1 MASTIN
7 AKTTGVG
14 GIDASGDASGVLA
27 LQTGGTTAV
36 TIDAS
41 QNVVLA
47 KGLTVGATAA
57 PAFFVRKSANQT
69 ISSGVE
75 TKIVFD
81 TETFDTASCFNNTGS
96 TVGGIPSYS
105 FLPNVAGYYQLNL
118 TLMPEGST
126 ALTRYIIIIQKNGSQ
141 IEALEDGATINKTT
155 GSYLVYLNGST
166 DYVSFACYIFAT
178 VAVVNFGN
186 TVFSGAMVRSA

>member
-1 MASTIN
+1 MSSIVVAGDTSGSVTLQAPAVSGST
-7 AKTTGVG
+7 
-14 GIDASGDASGVLA
+14 VLTLPA
-27 LQTGGTTAV
+27 QTG
-36 TIDAS
+36 
-41 QNVVLA
+41 
-47 KGLTVGATAA
+47 TVMVNG

-69 ISSGVE
+69 ITSGVE

-126 ALTRYIIIIQKNGSQ
+126 ALTRYIIIVQKNGTLVE
-141 IEALEDGATINKTT
+141 ILEDGATINRTT

-166 DYVSFACYIFAT
+166 DYVSFSCYIFAT
-178 VAVVNFGN
+178 VAVVNSDN
-186 TVFSGAMVRSA
+186 TIFSGALVRSA

>member
-1 MASTIN
+1 MSTIKLSTASSGSISLTPANTASNLTATLPASTG
-7 AKTTGVG
+7 TVMV
-14 GIDASGDASGVLA
+14 SG
-27 LQTGGTTAV
+27 
-36 TIDAS
+36 
-41 QNVVLA
+41 NM
-47 KGLTVGATAA
+47 
-57 PAFFVRKSANQT
+57 PAFFVRKSTNQT
-69 ISSGVE
+69 ITSGVE
-75 TKIVFD
+75 TKIIFD

-126 ALTRYIIIIQKNGSQ
+126 ALTRYIIVVQKNGS
-141 IEALEDGATINKTT
+141 ILEVLEDGATINKTT

-178 VAVVNFGN
+178 VAVVNSGN
-186 TVFSGAMVRSA
+186 TVFSGVLVRSA